1 MRALYETALNL
12 TVVAVI
18 ALLVQGCA
26 STGPA
31 DPARAARNEAG
42 QAALEGMKNASIADD
57 NPNSPWL
64 PQPRK
69 STSP

>member
-1 MRALYETALNL
+1 MRAWYETALNL
-12 TVVAVI
+12 TVLAVT

-26 STGPA
+26 STGPS

-42 QAALEGMKNASIADD
+42 QAALQGAKNASIADD

-69 STSP
+69 FTSP